1 MLTVEKVKELL
12 SQIKEPSIK
21 ASIIDLGLVRDIR
34 VNEGNVSVKLAV
46 IQEGS
51 PEQMQLQQEVVQAL
65 KGAGAASVGLRFEA
79 MTEEEKNQLAQKLS
93 GQHNAAQQ
101 GGASGE
107 ALLSPQSQTAFI
119 AVTSGKGG
127 VGKSTVTVNLA
138 HALSRLG
145 KRVGIIDA
153 DIYGFSIP
161 DMMGIEERP
170 QVEGETI
177 HPVEKNG
184 IKVMSMGFF
193 VEDNSPV
200 IWRGP
205 MLGKMLKNFFTE
217 VEWGE
222 LDYLI
227 LDLPPGTG
235 DVALDVHQ
243 MLPQSKEIIVTTPHT
258 TAAFVA
264 ARAGAMALKTNHEI
278 LGVVEN
284 MSYYALPN
292 GERDF
297 IFGQGGGKKLAEVLK
312 SELLAQ
318 VPLGQPHDGK
328 ETHSIYPADSLIGE
342 IYGELGKRIIEKL
355 N

>member
-1 MLTVEKVKELL
+1 MLTVESVKEIL
-12 SQIKEPSIK
+12 SKIKEPSIQ
-21 ASIIDLGLVRDIR
+21 ASIIELGLVRDIR

-51 PEQMQLQQEVVQAL
+51 PEQMQLQQEVVNAL
-65 KGAGAASVGLRFEA
+65 KGAGANSVGLRFEA
-79 MTEEEKNQLAQKLS
+79 MTEEEKNRLAQQL
-93 GQHNAAQQ
+93 GAQQ
-101 GGASGE
+101 GSPQGSASG
-107 ALLSPQSQTAFI
+107 ANLLTPQSATSFI

-138 HALSRLG
+138 HALNRLG
-145 KRVGIIDA
+145 KRVGVIDA

-170 QVEGETI
+170 QVQGETI
-177 HPVEKNG
+177 YPVEKNG

-292 GERDF
+292 GERDY
-297 IFGQGGGKKLAEVLK
+297 IFGQGGGKKLADVLK

-318 VPLGQPHDGK
+318 VPLGQPHDGS

-342 IYGELGKRIIEKL
+342 IYGELGQKIIHKL
-355 N
+355 K